1 MPLVGTPMSV
11 TLMLK
16 TRTLAVSSQTV
27 NLLPQLVIIMLVMAM
42 VMVRVLAMVRV
53 IVNMIMVIVTTV
65 AFVIFFHHLVFS
77 SVPSQ

>member
-27 NLLPQLVIIMLVMAM
+27 NLLPQLVIMIL
-42 VMVRVLAMVRV
+42 VMVRVLAMVV

-65 AFVIFFHHLVFS
+65 AFVILFQNLVFS
-77 SVPSQ
+77 SVPGQ